1 MADEQSFVIEMILFF
16 KRCEVPIALV
26 VIFLFLPCPEKRE
39 ERRNSKDSAAAPDS
53 AYSKPQVSKKCIF
66 RIMIILT
73 TSTQLPLDIHNTGT
87 DQYLQ
92 PRVKKMT
99 PNAKSLFSIYLTTS
113 LIGNGNRM
121 PVFCPPVKFYCNFVN
136 LCNSKNLPF

>member
-1 MADEQSFVIEMILFF
+1 MSSKSVQYPLHWLLSLCCCHVLK
-16 KRCEVPIALV
+16 KRRDV
-26 VIFLFLPCPEKRE
+26 
-39 ERRNSKDSAAAPDS
+39 RRNSKDSAAAPDS

-121 PVFCPPVKFYCNFVN
+121 PIFCPPVNFYCDFINPKIFPFRCI
-136 LCNSKNLPF
+136 LC